1 MTANVSGSYAD
12 AAPTHHTGTR
22 VAVGLLGVATLL
34 LGVVLLVDPVAAART
49 LALLLGLAFVVG
61 GLLEIASGWDA
72 EKRRWASFALGAVLV
87 IGGVLA
93 VLWPGVTLLTLAW
106 ITGLSLIVHGAAR
119 IGLAVVARHETSSW
133 GWLALA
139 GAVNLLIGVV
149 AVAWPQATVR
159 VLSLVLGLQV
169 TVFGLVLLV
178 AAFTHS
184 RSPERPV
191 SG

>member
-1 MTANVSGSYAD
+1 MTANVSSSYAG

-34 LGVVLLVDPVAAART
+34 VGVVLLFDPVAAART

-87 IGGVLA
+87 VGGVLA

-119 IGLAVVARHETSSW
+119 IGLAVVARHETASW
-133 GWLALA
+133 GWFALA

>member
-1 MTANVSGSYAD
+1 MTANVSSSYAD

-34 LGVVLLVDPVAAART
+34 LGVVLLIDPVAAART

-72 EKRRWASFALGAVLV
+72 EKRRWGSFALGSVLV

-93 VLWPGVTLLTLAW
+93 VLWPGVTLVTLAW

-119 IGLAVVARHETSSW
+119 IGLAVVARHETASW

-169 TVFGLVLLV
+169 TIFGLVLLV

-191 SG
+191 TG